1 LQSSFHQWERIS
13 SDSGE
18 QVRLTKE
25 LLAACE
31 SIEWQVLKFIIMCLG
46 LFLLKISVLF
56 YGLIC
61 GVETLQLHEFG

>member
-1 LQSSFHQWERIS
+1 
-13 SDSGE
+13 
-18 QVRLTKE
+18 VRLTKE